1 MSVDRRR
8 PQPSRIYRSVAAT
21 GLAGLL
27 LSTTACATTTDASVD
42 AAAPCAGETVN
53 VGFLDSSPSD
63 APLVLADRLG
73 YFAEEGLDIEFF
85 TFDSAAKMV
94 APLGAGHLDVG
105 GGAPSA
111 GLYNA
116 VARGVN
122 ISIVADKGQLQPG
135 YGYMPLLVRK
145 ELVESGEVTD
155 AGDLAGRTVA
165 EPAQGTAT
173 SSTLDAMLEAEGAD
187 YEDVEHSFL
196 RFPEHAT
203 ALGNGAVDA
212 ALTTEPSA
220 TLAEQRGA
228 AVRLQDS
235 TQDYPGQQLAVVLYS
250 QDFVEDRPEVG
261 DCFMR
266 SFLKGA
272 RTYLEAVPD
281 GKWSG
286 PRAEELS
293 EILGKAFSMNAELLR
308 RITPTYMDPN
318 GSVNV
323 ASLRRDYD
331 FFAERG
337 SLENDVPV
345 EELVDNSFASRA
357 VAELGTVPGYMP

>member
-1 MSVDRRR
+1 
-8 PQPSRIYRSVAAT
+8 
-21 GLAGLL
+21 
-27 LSTTACATTTDASVD
+27 
-42 AAAPCAGETVN
+42 
-53 VGFLDSSPSD
+53 
-63 APLVLADRLG
+63 VLADRLG

-85 TFDSAAKMV
+85 TFDSAARMV

-122 ISIVADKGQLQPG
+122 ISIVADKGQLRPG

-145 ELVESGEVTD
+145 ELVDSGEVAD
-155 AGDLAGRTVA
+155 AGDLVGRTVA
-165 EPAQGTAT
+165 EPAPGTAT
-173 SSTLDAMLEAEGAD
+173 SSTLDAMLEARGAGYD
-187 YEDVEHSFL
+187 DVDHSFL

-212 ALTTEPSA
+212 AVTTEPSA
-220 TLAEQRGA
+220 TLAEQRGV

-235 TQDYPGQQLAVVLYS
+235 TQDYPGQQLAVLLYS
-250 QDFVEDRPEVG
+250 QDFVADRPEVG

-266 SFLKGA
+266 SYLRGA
-272 RTYLEAVPD
+272 RTYLEAVP
-281 GKWSG
+281 GGTWTG
-286 PRAEELS
+286 PRAQELS
-293 EILGKAFSMNAELLR
+293 AMLSGTFGMDPELLR

-318 GSVNV
+318 GGVDV

-337 SLENDVPV
+337 SLEDTVQV
-345 EELVDNSFASRA
+345 EQLVDTSFARRA
-357 VAELGTVPGYMP
+357 VDELGPVPGRTP